1 MLQGRTDEDSLPK
14 SVPSRVLRRA
24 INTVVTSKSI
34 ITGLIF
40 CCILVDPV
48 VATFTWLYCQKTI
61 VKREVNRQIIGGL
74 DKDDLILLKFSKEE
88 SQTKLRWEHS
98 REFEYNR
105 QMYDVVKTMTLG
117 DTVYYWCWL
126 DHKET
131 NLNRR
136 LDELTA
142 QTLGIGHK
150 FREKQELFVSFFKSL
165 YCPVSI
171 NWNLSIPE
179 SLYNQI
185 SLFLDVY
192 TSITIQ
198 PLTPPPQSG

>member
-1 MLQGRTDEDSLPK
+1 
-14 SVPSRVLRRA
+14 
-24 INTVVTSKSI
+24 
-34 ITGLIF
+34 
-40 CCILVDPV
+40 
-48 VATFTWLYCQKTI
+48 
-61 VKREVNRQIIGGL
+61 
-74 DKDDLILLKFSKEE
+74 
-88 SQTKLRWEHS
+88 
-98 REFEYNR
+98 
-105 QMYDVVKTMTLG
+105 MYDVVKTMTLG